1 MTHTC
6 KHGSSEKP
14 SNTST
19 VDDEPSVAN
28 RTLLVTSLRFPHMH
42 ACRYGNVTYLHA
54 CRYGNVPKRP
64 LPHHSD
70 DVDGGDGD
78 DGDGDGGDDEH
89 DDDVYA
95 RPG

>member
-1 MTHTC
+1 M
-6 KHGSSEKP
+6 
-14 SNTST
+14 
-19 VDDEPSVAN
+19 
-28 RTLLVTSLRFPHMH
+28 
-42 ACRYGNVTYLHA
+42 HA

-89 DDDVYA
+89 DDGVYVRKTWLIA
-95 RPG
+95 CVRAWLGRAVVPKTG